1 MSELSSP
8 CFQCDLSGHVYVTAC
23 PGGVIFNVESLECGF
38 ACPGSSSPVQQSNAD
53 SNSQNQTS
61 YDPAPAP
68 ASVGNPCTAQAL
80 ANNQYYH
87 KYNPDKTK

>member
-1 MSELSSP
+1 MS
-8 CFQCDLSGHVYVTAC
+8 GRVYVTAC
-23 PGGVIFNVESLECGF
+23 PGGVIFNTESRECGF
-38 ACPGSSSPVQQSNAD
+38 ASPGSSPPVQQSNED
-53 SNSQNQTS
+53 PSSQNQNT
-61 YDPAPAP
+61 YVLAPAP